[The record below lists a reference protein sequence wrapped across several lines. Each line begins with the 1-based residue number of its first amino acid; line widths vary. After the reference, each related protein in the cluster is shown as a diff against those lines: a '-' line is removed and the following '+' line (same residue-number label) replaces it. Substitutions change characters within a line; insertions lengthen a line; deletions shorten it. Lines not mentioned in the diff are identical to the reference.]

1 MKTFSIFSCRLGSD
15 VLPLAFPVVGSC
27 GSSALFCPALTA
39 VDLKARLSGHS
50 SRVFVMNWTY
60 TGPLDGC
67 KMLMHSNLCP
77 SGQHSSQQ
85 TDSKFHCLF
94 LCLPNCE
101 LECKSPSACIVF
113 PPRKQPAVPISLA
126 RLRQGSATCSP
137 KLLLHLPMIL
147 SMTSTHHRF
156 IFFPFL
162 SVVVLVSS
170 SPAHIPY
177 PPSCFYLFLQQG
189 QPCIHGFFFYATWHS
204 REIPRDTLF
213 LLAEGTPRCGT
224 AKKSLDLHCRKCVL
238 APVWNMLKPGRIS
251 WAFRW

>member
-1 MKTFSIFSCRLGSD
+1 ME
-15 VLPLAFPVVGSC
+15 AA
-27 GSSALFCPALTA
+27 SSAHLFGKTETGLCYLLSQAPA
-39 VDLKARLSGHS
+39 
-50 SRVFVMNWTY
+50 
-60 TGPLDGC
+60 
-67 KMLMHSNLCP
+67 
-77 SGQHSSQQ
+77 
-85 TDSKFHCLF
+85 
-94 LCLPNCE
+94 
-101 LECKSPSACIVF
+101 
-113 PPRKQPAVPISLA
+113 PPAY
-126 RLRQGSATCSP
+126 
-137 KLLLHLPMIL
+137 IL

-162 SVVVLVSS
+162 PVFVLVSS

-189 QPCIHGFFFYATWHS
+189 QPWIHGFFFYATWHS

-213 LLAEGTPRCGT
+213 LPAEGTPRRGT